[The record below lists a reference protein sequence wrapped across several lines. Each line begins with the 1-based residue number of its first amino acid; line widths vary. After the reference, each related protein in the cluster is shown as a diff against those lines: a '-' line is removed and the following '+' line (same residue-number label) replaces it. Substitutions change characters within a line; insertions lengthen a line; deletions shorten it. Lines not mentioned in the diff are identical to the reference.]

1 MRLLTTIILL
11 LTLTMATSSQ
21 KPRKTMPKYY
31 CEYCGLSFSD
41 VRQLTGLNCHRHPNG
56 ANRGKHKLYEG
67 SEKPLP
73 LLRHTV
79 LHHHADDWPQMFPSS
94 QRSQ

>member
-1 MRLLTTIILL
+1 M
-11 LTLTMATSSQ
+11 TMATSSQ
-21 KPRKTMPKYY
+21 NPRKTMPKYY

-67 SEKPLP
+67 SEKPRYTCRYCGTQFSTIMQMTGLKCF
-73 LLRHTV
+73 RHPDGANKGNHSPA
-79 LHHHADDWPQMFPSS
+79 L
-94 QRSQ
+94 